1 MVLAG
6 GQAQSSDG
14 VTKMN
19 ATSLEHLD
27 LATVV
32 QISQAVSGQMDLEK
46 LLDTLM
52 RAAIEHAGA
61 KRALV
66 ILSRRPEPRI
76 VAEATAGDDAAMVQ
90 PCDQPVTGSRLR
102 ESVLRYVLHT
112 GENVILEDAAV
123 PNPFS
128 TDPYIGQRGARS
140 MFCLPLSSQA
150 KCIGA
155 LYLENNLAPG
165 VFAPARTA
173 VLKVLASQAA
183 VSIENAGLYRDL

>member
-1 MVLAG
+1 MALAG
-6 GQAQSSDG
+6 RTALASPGPTNMS
-14 VTKMN
+14 
-19 ATSLEHLD
+19 ATPSEQLD

-32 QISQAVSGQMDLEK
+32 QISQSVSGQVDLEK

-66 ILSRRPEPRI
+66 IISRPAEPRI
-76 VAEATAGDDAAMVQ
+76 FAEAMAGDDAVMVH
-90 PCDQPVTGSRLR
+90 PCDEPVTGARLP
-102 ESVLRYVLHT
+102 ESVLDYVLRT
-112 GENVILEDAAV
+112 GENVVLNDARA

-128 TDPYIGQRGARS
+128 TDPYIAQRDARS
-140 MFCLPLSSQA
+140 VFCLPLASQA

-155 LYLENNLAPG
+155 LYLENNLGPG
-165 VFAPARTA
+165 VFAPARIA

-183 VSIENAGLYRDL
+183 ISIENAGLY